1 MQINRTV
8 EKGIKKRKPNDFQNK
23 MKENEKPLE
32 QSRKLNYPKKS
43 FYIIS

>member
-23 MKENEKPLE
+23 MKENKKPLE

-43 FYIIS
+43 F